1 MSEGATKV
9 QEGMEVQEGMGNNM
23 IDIINEMNN
32 EFGREDEMKLEVRM
46 KAIGEKIR
54 FYDYSIVDDSTV
66 DDSIVDSIE
75 DSIVKNAIRQKC
87 ELLIIIQFTFYDI
100 LLEK

>member
-32 EFGREDEMKLEVRM
+32 EFGREDEMKLKVDKQKPKNEIQTL
-46 KAIGEKIR
+46 KAVEIQSR
-54 FYDYSIVDDSTV
+54 DSIVY
-66 DDSIVDSIE
+66 DSIVDYSIDY
-75 DSIVKNAIRQKC
+75 DSMVESAKRHHKC
-87 ELLIIIQFTFYDI
+87 ELLIII
-100 LLEK
+100 

>member
-1 MSEGATKV
+1 MKV
-9 QEGMEVQEGMGNNM
+9 QEGMEVEW
-23 IDIINEMNN
+23 I
-32 EFGREDEMKLEVRM
+32 EVDRNGEYS
-46 KAIGEKIR
+46 IGE
-54 FYDYSIVDDSTV
+54 YSIVDDSTV

>member
-66 DDSIVDSIE
+66 DDSIE